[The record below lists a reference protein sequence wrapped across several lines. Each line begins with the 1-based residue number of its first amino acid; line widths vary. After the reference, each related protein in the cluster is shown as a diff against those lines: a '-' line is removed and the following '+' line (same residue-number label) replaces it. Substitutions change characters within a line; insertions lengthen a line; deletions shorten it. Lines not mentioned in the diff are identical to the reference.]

1 MPPPGAAGTSPFDEL
16 LARLREERA
25 RLDDNGREL
34 ILEAAFRVACADGM
48 IGPEEHSKLR
58 DLAGALGISG
68 GVLELEIGRFRRQVA
83 GKSARSN

>member
-1 MPPPGAAGTSPFDEL
+1 
-16 LARLREERA
+16 
-25 RLDDNGREL
+25 
-34 ILEAAFRVACADGM
+34 M